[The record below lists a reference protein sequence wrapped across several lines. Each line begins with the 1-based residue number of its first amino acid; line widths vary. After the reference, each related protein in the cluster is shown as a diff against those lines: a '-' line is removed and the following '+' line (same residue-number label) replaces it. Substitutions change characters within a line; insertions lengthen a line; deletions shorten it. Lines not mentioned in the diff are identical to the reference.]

1 MKGVIIM
8 KNKLKR
14 LMNRPKDLKDLEVF
28 TNIVH
33 RLLESIKHAE
43 FTLRNADCE
52 EPQFDDLLIM
62 INNDI
67 HEYLRLYIN
76 HRYSKPSQILSAEE
90 LIVNSESIHNSIM
103 EFKRVV
109 HAFVKRVTG
118 KPNPGIHDLPPEAYD
133 SIREPY
139 VGTMTNFAN
148 GILKLGNKCF
158 ILLSYDIH
166 RFETGVNIID
176 EYYDM
181 MKAPKI
187 KVSFNSNMSKND
199 ILKSYNKSDED
210 SDKINNQKGLKKE

>member
-1 MKGVIIM
+1 
-8 KNKLKR
+8 
-14 LMNRPKDLKDLEVF
+14 MNRPKDLKDLEVF

-52 EPQFDDLLIM
+52 EPQFDDF
-62 INNDI
+62 
-67 HEYLRLYIN
+67 
-76 HRYSKPSQILSAEE
+76 
-90 LIVNSESIHNSIM
+90 NSIM

>member
-1 MKGVIIM
+1 
-8 KNKLKR
+8 
-14 LMNRPKDLKDLEVF
+14 
-28 TNIVH
+28 
-33 RLLESIKHAE
+33 
-43 FTLRNADCE
+43 
-52 EPQFDDLLIM
+52 
-62 INNDI
+62 
-67 HEYLRLYIN
+67 
-76 HRYSKPSQILSAEE
+76 
-90 LIVNSESIHNSIM
+90 M

>member
-1 MKGVIIM
+1 MC
-8 KNKLKR
+8 KR
-14 LMNRPKDLKDLEVF
+14 KDLKDLQVF

-33 RLLESIKHAE
+33 QLLESIKQAE

-76 HRYSKPSQILSAEE
+76 HRYAKPSQILSAEE
-90 LIVNSESIHNSIM
+90 LIVNSESIHNSMM
-103 EFKRVV
+103 EFKQITR
-109 HAFVKRVTG
+109 AFVKRVTG
-118 KPNPGIHDLPPEAYD
+118 KQNPDIHDLPPDGYD

-139 VGTMTNFAN
+139 VGTMTSFAN
-148 GILKLGNKCF
+148 AILKLGNKCF
-158 ILLSYDIH
+158 MLLSYDIH

-187 KVSFNSNMSKND
+187 KVSFNGNMSKDD
-199 ILKSYNKSDED
+199 ILKSYSKSDED
-210 SDKINNQKGLKKE
+210 SDKVNNQKGLKKE

>member
-1 MKGVIIM
+1 
-8 KNKLKR
+8 
-14 LMNRPKDLKDLEVF
+14 MNRPKDLKDLEVF